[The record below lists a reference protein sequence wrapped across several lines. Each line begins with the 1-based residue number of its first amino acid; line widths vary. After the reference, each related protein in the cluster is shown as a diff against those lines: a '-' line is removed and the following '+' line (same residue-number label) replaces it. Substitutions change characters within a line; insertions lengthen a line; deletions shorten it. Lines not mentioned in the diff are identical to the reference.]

1 MKDLP
6 EKFSQMVS
14 FENHY
19 FLFTGRPANCA
30 EQHRPQTNDDIVCEG
45 KDKDYLTWF
54 AKHCP
59 PWQNVLNFCFPSEK
73 EENPLK
79 EQDLEIII

>member
-1 MKDLP
+1 
-6 EKFSQMVS
+6 MVS
-14 FENHY
+14 FENNN

-45 KDKDYLTWF
+45 IDKDYLKWF

-59 PWQNVLNFCFPSEK
+59 AWQNVLNFCFPSEK
-73 EENPLK
+73 EEKPQLERNI
-79 EQDLEIII
+79 EIII